1 MTTIRTLYYL
11 PDTWDDFIGV
21 DKAVAHF
28 KNIVRIVRVEQR
40 FLDLSTLL
48 IGPPGTGK
56 TALVRK
62 LAQCLLCTQLATDTL
77 DPCNACE
84 TCETL
89 TYIEGNDDI
98 FTRLAVGESLIDLIF
113 SPIDCTRIK
122 GNALEVRLDELK
134 TAPGIVRL
142 AHLEEVGCLG
152 ENSQDHALL
161 VPMDDRGFIWIGT
174 GMSSLGLS
182 RAFLRRFPV
191 KLRMSLPDRDTLAL
205 WAAKRC
211 RERNI
216 GCESLDVM
224 RRLADRSELRPAYA
238 LQVVK
243 YASTFEAPVITREM
257 VEEHIFDF
265 NE

>member
-1 MTTIRTLYYL
+1 MTTIKTLYYL
-11 PDTWDDFIGV
+11 PDKWNDFIGV
-21 DKAVAHF
+21 DKAVGHF

-40 FLDLSTLL
+40 NLDLSTLL

-56 TALVRK
+56 SALVRK
-62 LAQCLLCTQLATDTL
+62 LAQCLLCTQLDRASL
-77 DPCNACE
+77 NACNACE
-84 TCETL
+84 TCENL

-98 FTRLAVGESLIDLIF
+98 FTRMDFGESLVDHIF
-113 SPIDCTRIK
+113 SPIDCTRIG
-122 GNALEVRLDELK
+122 GNDLETRLKELK
-134 TAPGIVRL
+134 TSTGIVRL

-152 ENSQDHALL
+152 ENSQDHTLL

-205 WAAKRC
+205 WLAKRC

-224 RRLADRSELRPAYA
+224 RRLADRSELRPGYA

-243 YASTFEAPVITREM
+243 YASTLEAPVITEEM
-257 VEEHIFDF
+257 VEEHLFDF
-265 NE
+265 ND